1 MISVDEAMARSG
13 LAWDPNV
20 GHVDAETA
28 YLDRTVLASEVRRLR
43 QDLVATEEALH
54 EAEQEVRDILDT
66 HPTLREQP

>member
-1 MISVDEAMARSG
+1 MISVEEAMARAG
-13 LAWDPNV
+13 LAWDPSV

-43 QDLVATEEALH
+43 RDLVATEEAMN
-54 EAEQEVRDILDT
+54 EAEREVRAILDT